1 MEKADIEKLVAEV
14 QQGSEQAFAS
24 LYDEFADRIYKF
36 ISFKT
41 SDPEHAEDLLQ
52 EVFVKAWHG
61 CKKLELKDLNFSAW
75 LYTVASN
82 TVNDHFRKVYRRP
95 QTVSLDPIFD
105 TAADNDTSDLVNSSL
120 DAVLLHKALSELPI
134 NYKQVLELRFIQEL
148 SVEETAK
155 VLKKNSV
162 SVRVLQHRAMKKLE
176 RIFKHHETR

>member
-1 MEKADIEKLVAEV
+1 MEKGSVEKLVAEV
-14 QQGSEQAFAS
+14 QDGSEEAFAA

-41 SDPEHAEDLLQ
+41 SDPQHAEDLLQ

-82 TVNDHFRKVYRRP
+82 TINDHFRKVYRRP
-95 QTVSLDPIFD
+95 QTVSLDPGFD
-105 TAADNDTSDLVNSSL
+105 TAAADDTSDLVNSSL
-120 DAVLLHKALSELPI
+120 DAALVQKALKELPQ
-134 NYKQVLELRFIQEL
+134 NYKQVLELRFIQEF
-148 SVEETAK
+148 SIEETAK
-155 VLKKNSV
+155 ALKKNSV

-176 RIFKHHETR
+176 RIFKNNETR